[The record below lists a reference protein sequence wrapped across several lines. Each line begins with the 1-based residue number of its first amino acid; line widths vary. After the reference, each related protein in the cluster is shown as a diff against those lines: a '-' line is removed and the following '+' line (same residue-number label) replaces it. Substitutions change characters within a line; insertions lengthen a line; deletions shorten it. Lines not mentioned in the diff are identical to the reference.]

1 MKQQKGF
8 TLIELMIVIVILGI
22 LAATAVPAYRT
33 YVQRAKGTE
42 AKVMMKQIL
51 EAQIM
56 YLFEN
61 YTFFPPAPGDT
72 LIIAHDDPPTAPA
85 IGQVKAALNIYIPV
99 GHRLDYTIQNMPGP
113 PSDSCM
119 VTINAPLNSR
129 PIFSDGTTSITGIA
143 YEDGKIEIF

>member
-1 MKQQKGF
+1 M
-8 TLIELMIVIVILGI
+8 VVVAILGI

-61 YTFFPPAPGDT
+61 YTFFPPAPGDAVVIT
-72 LIIAHDDPPTAPA
+72 HDDPPNAPA
-85 IGQVKAALNIYIPV
+85 IGQVKAALKIHIPV
-99 GHRLDYTIQNMPGP
+99 GHRLDFTIQNMPGP
-113 PSDSCM
+113 PSDACM
-119 VTINAPLNSR
+119 VTISAPAGSR
-129 PIFSDGTTSITGIA
+129 PIFSDGALGINGIA
-143 YEDGKIEIF
+143 YEDGRIDIF